1 MSSRWPDAEQPQGKK
16 PEILRAAAKF
26 FLTDG
31 YRASSIEKIACEVGI
46 LKGSLYYHIRSKD
59 DLLCQVIQDA
69 LVRAEHNLLQGAAL
83 VESPAAGIRKRLE
96 SHFDYICLNCSGLA
110 ALIREAEHLPAC
122 FEEEIRA
129 QVERYEGLLTQALR
143 SGQRLGVVTGGD
155 AAVLTQMMIGACAW
169 PTWIDRETARQSQIR
184 KGILRLLLPAS
195 SPREAFPNSAQI
207 VPGRRLRNRGRQKT
221 L

>member
-1 MSSRWPDAEQPQGKK
+1 MQSQPQGKK

-69 LVRAEHNLLQGAAL
+69 LLRAEHNLLQGAAL
-83 VESPAAGIRKRLE
+83 VESPAGIRKRLE

-110 ALIREAEHLPAC
+110 ALIREAEHLPAS
-122 FEEEIRA
+122 FEVVIRA
-129 QVERYEGLLTQALR
+129 QVERYERLLTQALR
-143 SGQRLGVVTGGD
+143 SGQRLGVVTDGD

-169 PTWIDRETARQSQIR
+169 PSWMDREPARQSQIR
-184 KGILRLLLPAS
+184 KGIFRLLLP
-195 SPREAFPNSAQI
+195 SPEARGGAQI
-207 VPGRRLRNRGRQKT
+207 PVKISSWNDASETRGRQKA